1 MVVVASTIASNFG
14 AVAFAGVSDVFLA
27 GFTAL
32 AAGGVLA
39 MLAETMI
46 PEPSIST
53 GDSLAPDRIRIHGR
67 SASSDPQLVEDSR
80 ARDPADG
87 LPKN

>member
-46 PEPSIST
+46 PEAFHLNRRFIGAGPHS
-53 GDSLAPDRIRIHGR
+53 DSWSLCFLG
-67 SASSDPQLVEDSR
+67 SAAS
-80 ARDPADG
+80 
-87 LPKN
+87 